1 MNWGYYYRLFG
12 NLNALFSKT
21 IEIYDTITFKQANS
35 SDIKHSTKELLDKAK
50 GEFEALKRFYF
61 ITKAENQ
68 NPYALI
74 NLELAKILPTFR
86 NDEFYFVIEGNKS
99 DKKVQTLLR
108 YNLTDFKEGLE
119 KQELNDVDGIEV
131 ILYYIYAYTK
141 YWSWLQ
147 DQKPVYTY
155 VEYIRSFEVNLDGT
169 RYEEMNKEE
178 LFIGLILEQY
188 AKPNQA
194 FQEVTLFL
202 DSLESET
209 HRKTL
214 LYYVRDRVYSL
225 YQLEGIREA
234 MNSKH
239 KNSSKEALQA
249 FYTAFME
256 LLNSVYNVSE
266 RPSIDAPKEIA
277 PPPSNSPTLIWNG
290 NKNTLIDIFYQLKM
304 MTTKKGGSYLPIL
317 DNTNEEIADFLKANF
332 AVFKSTTTKTI
343 ETTLSRADL
352 RPKKSTGKISLI
364 EGFMDK

>member
-1 MNWGYYYRLFG
+1 MNWGDYYRLFG
-12 NLNALFSKT
+12 NLNALFSET

-50 GEFEALKRFYF
+50 GEFEALKRFYS
-61 ITKAENQ
+61 IAKAENR
-68 NPYALI
+68 NAYSLI
-74 NLELAKILPTFR
+74 NLEIDRILPKFR
-86 NDEFYFVIEGNKS
+86 NNEFFMVVDAKKG
-99 DKKVQTLLR
+99 DKEVQTLLR
-108 YNLTDFKEGLE
+108 HNLMDFKEGLE

-188 AKPNQA
+188 VKPNQA

-209 HRKTL
+209 YRKTL

-239 KNSSKEALQA
+239 KKSTKEALQA

-277 PPPSNSPTLIWNG
+277 PPPTNSSTLIWNG
-290 NKNTLIDIFYQLKM
+290 NKNTLGDVFHQLTKLTNKDGKPFLGSSQDDIL
-304 MTTKKGGSYLPIL
+304 
-317 DNTNEEIADFLKANF
+317 AFLKANF
-332 AVFKSTTTKTI
+332 DVFQESTLGTIKTNFSS
-343 ETTLSRADL
+343 TDKK
-352 RPKKSTGKISLI
+352 PKIDANKISLKR
-364 EGFMDK
+364 GFYKEN